1 MIWKKFQKTIEKNKL
16 CNLFKEKRDKLLKTY
31 QIYSSSKVSFL
42 IPLIAI
48 SLYDS
53 EFIKKLDT
61 NSNLMSIK
69 KGVIDIKSKSF
80 RERRKDDYITK
91 ELELD
96 LDFASI
102 ENIDKFCETHY
113 NYKKENFDID
123 YKFELID
130 RINKNYEK
138 TNNKKDIIKLKD
150 IYEKFTKREFFYNFN
165 KFQRRKYN
173 YGYFIKILSG
183 NTAIRP
189 FYISIKIIVI

>member
-1 MIWKKFQKTIEKNKL
+1 
-16 CNLFKEKRDKLLKTY
+16 LKTY

-130 RINKNYEK
+130 WINKNYEK
-138 TNNKKDIIKLKD
+138 TNNKKDIVKLKD

>member
-1 MIWKKFQKTIEKNKL
+1 M
-16 CNLFKEKRDKLLKTY
+16 KTY

-130 RINKNYEK
+130 WINKNYEK
-138 TNNKKDIIKLKD
+138 TNNKKDIVKLKD

-165 KFQRRKYN
+165 KFQRRKYKN
-173 YGYFIKILSG
+173 GYFIKILSG